1 MSAERRRAVRYRTE
15 NPAIFCWEGPEDR
28 HFQGKGIARDMSLQ
42 GAYILTGTCP
52 PLNAVIQMRVFVP
65 GLSGASRL
73 RMKAEM
79 TVLRVEPNI
88 TGSGQCGF
96 AVVGNGFS
104 LHTVSKRAPRPAA
117 GPIEDSEEPVDE

>member
-1 MSAERRRAVRYRTE
+1 VRYRTSS
-15 NPAIFCWEGPEDR
+15 PAIFRWGGPEDR

-88 TGSGQCGF
+88 EGSNQRGF
-96 AVVGNGFS
+96 AAVGNGFS
-104 LHTVSKRAPRPAA
+104 LYTVPKRAPRSTARS
-117 GPIEDSEEPVDE
+117 IEDSEEPVDE